1 MSKPAHGNSHNANG
15 HRRRQL
21 TTRIKATAT
30 HCALCDQPLQP
41 NLKWPHDYSTVI
53 DENLPRS
60 RGGSPL
66 DPENTSAMHNI
77 CNRFKSTMTL
87 AEAKALLARG
97 ADIRKPLKKTQRKA
111 LANPNI
117 GTWATDAS
125 TY

>member
-1 MSKPAHGNSHNANG
+1 
-15 HRRRQL
+15 
-21 TTRIKATAT
+21 
-30 HCALCDQPLQP
+30 
-41 NLKWPHDYSTVI
+41 
-53 DENLPRS
+53 
-60 RGGSPL
+60 
-66 DPENTSAMHNI
+66 MHNI